1 MGRKSRKK
9 KEARPSRTGGPQPK
23 ERKPWKGAPLG
34 VSTKAKDLPIHFTKK
49 NYIGFAIGILTIAS
63 GFLSLS
69 QGSITLA
76 TILLVLGY
84 CVIIPIAIIL
94 K

>member
-1 MGRKSRKK
+1 MGKKSRRKRETK
-9 KEARPSRTGGPQPK
+9 QFRQEGPQPK
-23 ERKPWKGAPLG
+23 EQKPRSIRA
-34 VSTKAKDLPIHFTKK
+34 ARDLPIQFSKK
-49 NYIGFAIGILTIAS
+49 NYIGFALGVLTIAG

-69 QGSITLA
+69 LGSITLA
-76 TILLVLGY
+76 PILLVLGY